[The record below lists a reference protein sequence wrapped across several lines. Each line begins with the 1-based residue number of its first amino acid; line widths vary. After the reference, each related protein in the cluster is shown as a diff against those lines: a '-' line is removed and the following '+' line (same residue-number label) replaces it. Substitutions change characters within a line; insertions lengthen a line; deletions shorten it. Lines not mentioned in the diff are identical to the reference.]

1 MIWLLIS
8 TSYVVKSNK
17 LIHFDKY
24 DSKLDEYKE
33 KYYPL
38 VTHYDVFD
46 IDANELQKRNLKLG
60 YYSKFLPSTNPEN
73 VICVLTKLN
82 FVFIHSTE

>member
-46 IDANELQKRNLKLG
+46 IEANEL
-60 YYSKFLPSTNPEN
+60 
-73 VICVLTKLN
+73 
-82 FVFIHSTE
+82 

>member
-46 IDANELQKRNLKLG
+46 IEANESLPYHG
-60 YYSKFLPSTNPEN
+60 FITYKF
-73 VICVLTKLN
+73 
-82 FVFIHSTE
+82 

>member
-38 VTHYDVFD
+38 VTHCDVFD
-46 IDANELQKRNLKLG
+46 IVANELQKKISNQILC
-60 YYSKFLPSTNPEN
+60 NI
-73 VICVLTKLN
+73 VIFHIMV
-82 FVFIHSTE
+82 

>member
-17 LIHFDKY
+17 LIYFDKY

-46 IDANELQKRNLKLG
+46 IEANEL
-60 YYSKFLPSTNPEN
+60 P
-73 VICVLTKLN
+73 CM
-82 FVFIHSTE
+82 

>member
-46 IDANELQKRNLKLG
+46 IEANELYKIVLFHIMGSLLISSKL
-60 YYSKFLPSTNPEN
+60 YS
-73 VICVLTKLN
+73 
-82 FVFIHSTE
+82 

>member
-46 IDANELQKRNLKLG
+46 IEANELFDIHTLHVIQKNN
-60 YYSKFLPSTNPEN
+60 SISN
-73 VICVLTKLN
+73 I
-82 FVFIHSTE
+82 I